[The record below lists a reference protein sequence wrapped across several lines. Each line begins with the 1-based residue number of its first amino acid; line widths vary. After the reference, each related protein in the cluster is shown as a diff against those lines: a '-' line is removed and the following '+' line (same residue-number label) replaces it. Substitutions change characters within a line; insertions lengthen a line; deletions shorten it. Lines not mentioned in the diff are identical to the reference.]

1 MYINGDKNMRSFM
14 SVILLTILL
23 ALFAI
28 FIYMDDKDEAA
39 IADKVVDE
47 DFKPKVNYTSP
58 SSSLPDLNDQAVTF
72 GGKQEKL
79 QLVNFWASWCGP
91 CILEAPD
98 LVKLH
103 KNYGDVM
110 TIYAV
115 NSTRYDK
122 EREAR
127 AFVDQFGFSFDVL
140 FDREGVFTE
149 LYKVNTYPTS
159 FIIDSEGVIRERIN
173 GVITYEQ
180 WERIIE
186 KWS

>member
-1 MYINGDKNMRSFM
+1 MKRFIS
-14 SVILLTILL
+14 ILLVTILI
-23 ALFAI
+23 ALCGI
-28 FIYMDDKDEAA
+28 YIYMDEKDKAA
-39 IADKVVDE
+39 LAQLNVNE
-47 DFKPKVNYTSP
+47 DFKPKVNHATQAAM
-58 SSSLPDLNDQAVTF
+58 LPDLTDQHVNF
-72 GGKQEKL
+72 GGPQAKL
-79 QLVNFWASWCGP
+79 QLINFWASWCGP

-103 KNYGDVM
+103 KNYSDVL

-127 AFVDQFGFSFDVL
+127 AFVEQYGFTFDVL
-140 FDREGVFTE
+140 FDREGDFTE

-159 FIIDSEGVIRERIN
+159 FVVDKDGVIRERIN